1 MRIGKTKT
9 KGFVNPDIAGTKNP
23 VQMGHPNTVNI
34 CGIEA
39 SEVTNVG
46 AGQRFS
52 TLGYVFVHNIHT
64 GVYSSNMANLRFRRI
79 SSLALVFIQNLPRGL
94 TPQR

>member
-46 AGQRFS
+46 
-52 TLGYVFVHNIHT
+52 T
-64 GVYSSNMANLRFRRI
+64 G
-79 SSLALVFIQNLPRGL
+79 
-94 TPQR
+94 